1 MLDKH
6 STPLLA
12 VAALAVS
19 WVLLALPTA
28 EAQPGEPEQHTEEIA
43 EEAPEED
50 STKWEVSLGGVL
62 QTGNTEQYTV
72 TGGSL
77 FELVRDRHGFL
88 AEIQGN
94 YGRAVP
100 AGSVDD
106 EYVETAQ
113 NVRMRLRYDFFLT
126 RMDAIFAAFVFRHDP
141 FAGLDYRMQGQVGY
155 ARYFIREENHKL
167 WSEVGYDLTYDNYD
181 PDPLIVDM
189 MMLDGTEVTHSARVF
204 GGYSNQL
211 NEAVQFRTGLEV
223 LIAVAGDN
231 PGKDFRINWD
241 SSFKSAIG
249 GNFQLELKFLL
260 QYDNVPVPGN
270 EELDTTT
277 QLNLIYTLI

>member
-1 MLDKH
+1 MLDKYWTR
-6 STPLLA
+6 S
-12 VAALAVS
+12 VAAGLFAAS
-19 WVLLALPTA
+19 LLVAA
-28 EAQPGEPEQHTEEIA
+28 GAAAQPEEPEQHTEAVA
-43 EEAPEED
+43 EDAPEES
-50 STKWEVSLGGVL
+50 STKWDVSLGGVL
-62 QTGNTEQYTV
+62 QTDNTEQYTI

-77 FELVRDRHGFL
+77 FEMFRDPHGFL

-100 AGSVDD
+100 AESMDG
-106 EYVETAQ
+106 EYVDTAQ

-126 RMDAIFAAFVFRHDP
+126 KMDALFAAFVFRHDP
-141 FAGLDYRMQGQVGY
+141 FAGLDYRMQGQLGY

-167 WSEVGYDLTYDNYD
+167 WSEIGYDLTYDNYD
-181 PDPLIVDM
+181 PDPLLDEMGMV
-189 MMLDGTEVTHSARVF
+189 LDGTEVTHSARVF
-204 GGYSNQL
+204 GGYNNQI